1 MQGVHQA
8 VLPTLLLSAVEIP
21 HHHGYQLPGPAVPA
35 LTLIPQTL
43 PPSGPIYHNHQTP
56 MPLQATSA
64 MHMWL
69 PLPPSLVSQGLDESS
84 SFEGPPAGPPP
95 NSRAAPSPGTP
106 AWFSLPCPL
115 GGAPGG
121 QGPSLTHSQIS
132 STQHRAWPSSKAGWS
147 LPGRKFPRTGHS
159 AALTGW

>member
-1 MQGVHQA
+1 M
-8 VLPTLLLSAVEIP
+8 LPTLLLSAVEIP

-56 MPLQATSA
+56 MPLQATSP

-69 PLPPSLVSQGLDESS
+69 PLPPSLFSQGLDESS

-95 NSRAAPSPGTP
+95 TVGQPLLLAPQHGSLFP
-106 AWFSLPCPL
+106 AHWEELL
-115 GGAPGG
+115 GDRG
-121 QGPSLTHSQIS
+121 QV
-132 STQHRAWPSSKAGWS
+132 
-147 LPGRKFPRTGHS
+147 
-159 AALTGW
+159 